1 LATEFDPGRLTLA
14 RQLAGLTKRDLASR
28 LELSPAAITQFESR
42 RTTPRPA
49 VVARM
54 SLVLGYPPE
63 YFMRTE
69 KRRSPRPESRSFF
82 RSLRSTRQ
90 WERDRAEALAEHVA
104 DVVALISEDFELPE
118 LQLPDCGWINPSAT
132 RTEIER
138 AAAIVRAEWRLPA
151 GPVGHVVRELEA
163 HGILVCRLGAE
174 MSRLDA
180 FSRWLDDRP
189 LVVLWAS
196 KADKA
201 RSRFDASHELG
212 HLAMHPDPE
221 AANPLMERQ
230 AHAFAAALLM
240 PADQIDQE
248 LPRRPP
254 RADDWD
260 ELFATRRRWGVSMAA
275 LFKRAHDLGALT
287 EASFRRAMIRLSER
301 GMRADEGDDLGP
313 PEAPGLL
320 RHALLALAEKRRAS
334 WEEIGDQLHFGGK
347 RLSELVDPS
356 EPQGES
362 KVIAQKRSL
371 YAV

>member
-1 LATEFDPGRLTLA
+1 MATEFDPGRLTLA

-28 LELSPAAITQFESR
+28 LELSPAAITQFEGR
-42 RTTPRPA
+42 RSTPRPA

-69 KRRSPRPESRSFF
+69 RRRSPRPGSRSFF

-104 DVVALISEDFELPE
+104 DIVDLVSEDFELPE
-118 LQLPDCGWINPSAT
+118 LQLPDCVWIDSSAS
-132 RTEIER
+132 RGEIER
-138 AAAIVRAEWRLPA
+138 AAAIVRDEWRLPA

-163 HGILVCRLGAE
+163 HGILVCRLGGDN
-174 MSRLDA
+174 SRLDA

-189 LVVLWAS
+189 LVVLWAA
-196 KADKA
+196 KADKV

-221 AANPLMERQ
+221 PANPLMERQ
-230 AHAFAAALLM
+230 AHAFAAAFLM
-240 PADQIDQE
+240 PADQIEQE

-254 RADDWD
+254 RGSDWD
-260 ELFATRRRWGVSMAA
+260 ELFATRRKWGVSVVA
-275 LFKRAHDLGALT
+275 LFKRAHDLGALS

-301 GMRADEGDDLGP
+301 GMRVDEGDDLGP
-313 PEAPGLL
+313 PEQPGLL
-320 RHALLALAEKRRAS
+320 RHALLVLAEGRRRN
-334 WEEIGDQLHFGGK
+334 WEEIADHLHFGGK
-347 RLSELVDPS
+347 HLSELVDPS
-356 EPQGES
+356 QAPAEG
-362 KVIAQKRSL
+362 KVTPQKRSL
-371 YAV
+371 RAV